1 MPFSLADCILKYHD
15 PNARGRLAAAQPKR
29 KEPGG
34 AYWGSAEAAR
44 AREEV
49 AGLRSLLGEVSR
61 EWSELLTAV
70 AELKKTLR
78 PEELEEAFASAGLS
92 AFFRKGE
99 GDPAS
104 VDDRDAGSAAPGARI
119 AENAPAETPEVHARI
134 LEILHLLRQNLRENA
149 AAKEEG
155 RKPSMVEIP
164 KSMTMEIAREVAGR
178 VRDSL
183 TTLPPSPAGA
193 ASPSERPSPAPP
205 RRIPLDD
212 VTAIIDQI
220 TGAG

>member
-1 MPFSLADCILKYHD
+1 MEQHMPFSLAECILRYHD
-15 PNARGRLAAAQPKR
+15 PNARGRLVAAAPKR
-29 KEPGG
+29 QEPGG

-104 VDDRDAGSAAPGARI
+104 VADRDAGSAAPGARI
-119 AENAPAETPEVHARI
+119 AENAPAETPEVHDRI

-149 AAKEEG
+149 AA
-155 RKPSMVEIP
+155 KPSMVEIP

-183 TTLPPSPAGA
+183 TTLPPSPAGD
-193 ASPSERPSPAPP
+193 ASHSERPSPAPP